1 MSAFFD
7 ELEKLGGLARSM
19 DSPWGTKTVGAPRS
33 KITPAQFP
41 KAPTA
46 PGPMSPKLVTPAAKY
61 GPSQN
66 YSQPNFSTPPASMG
80 VGVNDV
86 GGV

>member
-1 MSAFFD
+1 MSAFFE

-33 KITPAQFP
+33 KIPAAQYP

-66 YSQPNFSTPPASMG
+66 YSQPNFATPPTTG
-80 VGVNDV
+80 VAGI
-86 GGV
+86 GGE